1 MDRKFY
7 LTFPVAAIMA
17 VTSQAQGKLDLPASL
32 LVGKMELETPAASRA
47 GAASEEVSASMT
59 DIQLPTW
66 RPKAMRC
73 LIPVAGWR

>member
-32 LVGKMELETPAASRA
+32 LVGKMELETP
-47 GAASEEVSASMT
+47 
-59 DIQLPTW
+59 
-66 RPKAMRC
+66 
-73 LIPVAGWR
+73 GWRSLL